1 MPTQEQ
7 TQKAFLEWMD
17 ATRLH
22 QATWRDRC
30 FIDASSKE
38 FVTADLMGRLSS
50 STDALPAEQSWIITD
65 YPEFIGRHAMQ
76 TYQNA
81 VRVVRAQ
88 RRQ

>member
-1 MPTQEQ
+1 MPTQQQ
-7 TQKAFLEWMD
+7 TRNAFLEWID
-17 ATRLH
+17 ATRRH

-50 STDALPAEQSWIITD
+50 STDALPPEQTWIIAD
-65 YPEFIGRHAMQ
+65 YPEFIGQHALR

-88 RRQ
+88 RQQ

>member
-7 TQKAFLEWMD
+7 TQNAFLEWMD

-30 FIDASSKE
+30 FIDAGGEE
-38 FVTADLMGRLSS
+38 FVTIYLMGRLSS
-50 STDALPAEQSWIITD
+50 STDALPADQTWIITD
-65 YPEFIGRHAMQ
+65 YPEFIGQHALP